1 MENNPTVTPA
11 DYLNTAGNVFNA
23 VGVWIATGKYEPMPI
38 RNAEGLYLSAIQQ
51 RKITNAIG
59 FFVMLVLIG
68 IAYFIYRKRK

>member
-1 MENNPTVTPA
+1 MENNPTLSPA
-11 DYLNTAGNVFNA
+11 DYLNTAGNLFNA
-23 VGVWIATGKYEPMPI
+23 VGVWIATGKYEAQPI